1 MGCIWEPLRRFP
13 FPVAL
18 SRCLLERRPVA
29 KTSRKSC
36 RQPRNARERE
46 HGLQPHAWSCS
57 GARTRAAAPQPA
69 SQAIAVIGGAA
80 AAMPRSQTE
89 CCPRAKDGKHPLP
102 HRPQRLQRHRGRSIV
117 GSSGG
122 ATNQLQQGELGDAA
136 RSVRALRLELP
147 SPEEGDEDIV
157 RQHVRAQFSPQNH
170 RLASNMTYDLHA
182 TAPMGRHCRYTPQRC
197 ANHWVHGA
205 RHVDGFARA
214 VHAHW
219 DEVLGYQLSVCCMR
233 SNRKPLDTTLTP
245 TGLPQQ

>member
-1 MGCIWEPLRRFP
+1 MGTLPHPGLFK
-13 FPVAL
+13 
-18 SRCLLERRPVA
+18 RRPVA
-29 KTSRKSC
+29 TTSRKSC

-182 TAPMGRHCRYTPQRC
+182 TAPIGQALSLHASAVCKPLGARC
-197 ANHWVHGA
+197 AP
-205 RHVDGFARA
+205 RRRLCSRRARA
-214 VHAHW
+214 LGRDPRLPALGLLHA
-219 DEVLGYQLSVCCMR
+219 LQ
-233 SNRKPLDTTLTP
+233 
-245 TGLPQQ
+245 